1 MPATSQ
7 EVSYLANYKVRA
19 DQNAQGEWVQHV
31 IVSEAAAP
39 AAEAAV
45 FISARMEYGSI
56 TDDWQ
61 DLLDPGGDLKAIHV
75 HNKLSHDVFLEL
87 GGTSIDL
94 MTGVSMTLDLGEKN
108 LYTAD
113 KVRIKKAAATTLTSG
128 SIVVIGY
135 RGA

>member
-1 MPATSQ
+1 MIRELVCS
-7 EVSYLANYKVRA
+7 KKK
-19 DQNAQGEWVQHV
+19 WVQLTEKN
-31 IVSEAAAP
+31 EA
-39 AAEAAV
+39 
-45 FISARMEYGSI
+45 R
-56 TDDWQ
+56 
-61 DLLDPGGDLKAIHV
+61 H
-75 HNKLSHDVFLEL
+75 VFLEL